1 MLNNIHIDNAITNN
15 KFVINFIIFLIK
27 NILLFIIYFVNKLI
41 YEFIS
46 IFKLYLLFILYVNF
60 NIFESKSI
68 KLSTFFYCFVTNYLF
83 LMFLSNKKTAT
94 PQ

>member
-15 KFVINFIIFLIK
+15 KFVIKFIIFLIK
-27 NILLFIIYFVNKLI
+27 NILLFIIYFVIKLI

-68 KLSTFFYCFVTNYLF
+68 TFDINVLLVLNF
-83 LMFLSNKKTAT
+83 
-94 PQ
+94 